1 VIVLDDFDESRM
13 VQRALV
19 EAFTNL
25 MRFCEDPLSF
35 NPSYSHPVRITTDN
49 IKYRKKR
56 LFSSH
61 ENNLFFDNIEGRELF
76 SPNENNLNLSLE
88 FKLMMLLDKIFTS
101 KSISR
106 AFMYFCKRRAAT
118 IRLLEIELKLPT
130 ATTHRSV
137 NSLYDM
143 GLIDKVTK
151 LPKQIV
157 LGGPKPK
164 VWGLTGFWTDEDVA
178 RCINLHYRSTS
189 PKYLAAEEVAQEILD
204 SYLKPRGLCE
214 IDYKDVFQKVK
225 AKKLRWRCSDVAD
238 LTATCLS
245 EKGVKVWR

>member
-1 VIVLDDFDESRM
+1 
-13 VQRALV
+13 
-19 EAFTNL
+19 
-25 MRFCEDPLSF
+25 
-35 NPSYSHPVRITTDN
+35 
-49 IKYRKKR
+49 
-56 LFSSH
+56 
-61 ENNLFFDNIEGRELF
+61 
-76 SPNENNLNLSLE
+76 
-88 FKLMMLLDKIFTS
+88 MLLDKIFTS
-101 KSISR
+101 KSIAR

-118 IRLLEIELKLPT
+118 LRLLEIELKLPT
-130 ATTHRSV
+130 ATTIRAVH
-137 NSLYDM
+137 SLYDM
-143 GLIDKVTK
+143 GFIDKVTK
-151 LPKQIV
+151 IPKQIV

-225 AKKLRWRCSDVAD
+225 AKRLRWRCSDVAD

>member
-1 VIVLDDFDESRM
+1 
-13 VQRALV
+13 
-19 EAFTNL
+19 
-25 MRFCEDPLSF
+25 
-35 NPSYSHPVRITTDN
+35 
-49 IKYRKKR
+49 
-56 LFSSH
+56 
-61 ENNLFFDNIEGRELF
+61 
-76 SPNENNLNLSLE
+76 
-88 FKLMMLLDKIFTS
+88 
-101 KSISR
+101 
-106 AFMYFCKRRAAT
+106 
-118 IRLLEIELKLPT
+118 
-130 ATTHRSV
+130 
-137 NSLYDM
+137 M
-143 GLIDKVTK
+143 GFIDKVTK
-151 LPKQIV
+151 IPKQIV

-225 AKKLRWRCSDVAD
+225 AKRLRWRCSDVAD